1 MKNLSIAEKE
11 CMLNTYFKIDINKH
25 GFQVSKYIMSLI
37 NGQLIQCIQH
47 FNFSIDQGYALV

>member
-1 MKNLSIAEKE
+1 MHAQH
-11 CMLNTYFKIDINKH
+11 FKIHVYDINKH

-37 NGQLIQCIQH
+37 NDQLIQCIQH